1 MLNEQQKERLEKE
14 FYEKINK
21 ITYDDLVNAIKK
33 AKEKIDEL
41 SKKLP
46 DSLKEIWQDIVD
58 MWNMAVDYFKGNY
71 TEVPWGTIAAI
82 IVALLYFAS
91 PIDIIPDFIP
101 VVGYIDDAFIFSLTL
116 KLIQNDLEQY
126 RKWKEENEVIVIEN
140 TQKMLEK

>member
-21 ITYDDLVNAIKK
+21 ITYDDLANAIKK

-126 RKWKEENEVIVIEN
+126 RKWKKENEVIVIEN
-140 TQKMLEK
+140 T

>member
-1 MLNEQQKERLEKE
+1 MLNEQQKEKLEKE

-126 RKWKEENEVIVIEN
+126 RKWRKENEVTVIAN
-140 TQKMLEK
+140 T